1 MKLPKSLFFTLS
13 LTLLLTSCMSEKDIA
28 DKMAKVLKDN
38 PKVLTDAIEANPAE
52 VVMSFQKAVKDAQEV
67 LAKKREEDEKKQ
79 LEETFDKPLQ
89 PKIRDDEAIRGNKDG
104 PITLV
109 EYSDFECPFCSRG
122 YETVMDLMKEF
133 DGKIK
138 FIYKHL
144 PLSFHQQ
151 AMVASQYYE
160 ALRMQNHELAFKFH
174 DEIYKNQKKLR
185 NGEAFLKEIAKK
197 LGANMEKLAKDHKTQ
212 AVLDRIQEDQEEAA
226 SFGMQ
231 GTPGFLINGIPV
243 RGAYPAAH
251 FKDIVKEL
259 EKRGL
264 VKL

>member
-1 MKLPKSLFFTLS
+1 MKSLIFTLA
-13 LTLLLTSCMSEKDIA
+13 LPFLFASCMSEKDMA
-28 DKMAKVLKDN
+28 DKMAKVLKEN
-38 PKVLTDAIEANPAE
+38 PKVLTDAIEANPAD
-52 VVMSFQKAVKDAQEV
+52 VVLAFQKAVKEAQDV
-67 LAKKREEDEKKQ
+67 LAKRREEDEKKQ

-89 PKIRDDEAIRGNKDG
+89 PKIRDDEAIRGEKG
-104 PITLV
+104 APITLV

-122 YETVMDLMKEF
+122 FETVMDLMKEF
-133 DGKIK
+133 NGKIR
-138 FIYKHL
+138 FVYKHL

-151 AMVASQYYE
+151 AMIASQYYE
-160 ALRMQNHELAFKFH
+160 ALRMQSHDLAFKFH

-185 NGEAFLKEIAKK
+185 NGEAFLKETAKK
-197 LGANMEKLAKDHKTQ
+197 VGANMDKLAKDHKSQ
-212 AVLDRIQEDQEEAA
+212 EVIDRIQADLEEAA